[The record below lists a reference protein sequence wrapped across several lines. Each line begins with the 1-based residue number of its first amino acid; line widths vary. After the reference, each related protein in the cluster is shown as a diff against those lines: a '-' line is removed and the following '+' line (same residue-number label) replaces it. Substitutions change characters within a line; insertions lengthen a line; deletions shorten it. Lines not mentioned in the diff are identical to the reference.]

1 MSNSMEEGVLLQI
14 DNPGHTDASK
24 VAALGG
30 GALGMAVFIA
40 LSYLAPQL
48 GIKASAVLAVAVLAI
63 TAYII
68 NRKVTAQ
75 FIAKEAARMEAE
87 RAAHEAET
95 AAGIAKMKQERSA

>member
-14 DNPGHTDASK
+14 DNPSHTDASK

-30 GALGMAVFIA
+30 GALGMAVFIG
-40 LSYLAPQL
+40 LSFFAPEL
-48 GIKASAVLAVAVLAI
+48 GTKASAVLAVAVLAI
-63 TAYII
+63 TAHVI

-75 FIAKEAARMEAE
+75 FIAKEAARMSAE

-95 AAGIAKMKQERSA
+95 EILIAKMKQEQSQ

>member
-14 DNPGHTDASK
+14 DNPSHTDASK

-30 GALGMAVFIA
+30 GALGMAVFIG
-40 LSYLAPQL
+40 LSLFAPQL
-48 GIKASAVLAVAVLAI
+48 GVKASAILAVSVLAI
-63 TAYII
+63 TAYMI

-75 FIAKEAARMEAE
+75 FIAKEAARLNAE

-95 AAGIAKMKQERSA
+95 KAAIAKMKQEQSS

>member
-14 DNPGHTDASK
+14 DNPSHTDASK

-40 LSYLAPQL
+40 LSRWAPQL
-48 GIKASAVLAVAVLAI
+48 GIKASAILGVAVLAV
-63 TAYII
+63 TAYVI

-75 FIAKEAARMEAE
+75 FIARAAARMESE

-95 AAGIAKMKQERSA
+95 EAAIAKMKQEQST